1 MKAIQS
7 KPRCVLVHV
16 APLRWMGH
24 LKNRD
29 QLYDFGLAEIWL
41 QNTYVPRETQRNRGD
56 HLQHDLKAEMSKN
69 TLYEQGQKNKS
80 LQGALKG
87 CDID

>member
-1 MKAIQS
+1 MKAIQN

-29 QLYDFGLAEIWL
+29 QLYDFGLAEI
-41 QNTYVPRETQRNRGD
+41 
-56 HLQHDLKAEMSKN
+56 
-69 TLYEQGQKNKS
+69 
-80 LQGALKG
+80 
-87 CDID
+87 